1 MMSREEVMIRAKQLV
16 REGRL
21 IEAAWVSMME
31 RRAPDDVTDTQ
42 LRMVKLTFYK
52 GAEAMLDIVSMA
64 AEIGERNPKAGD
76 RVVENV
82 KAELDSFL
90 RQQKHLRDQLF
101 RPQSESQH

>member
-1 MMSREEVMIRAKQLV
+1 MSREEVMIRAKQLV

-31 RRAPDDVTDTQ
+31 MRAPDDVTEAQ

-64 AEIGERNPKAGD
+64 AEIGERNPNAGD
-76 RVVENV
+76 LVVERV
-82 KAELDSFL
+82 KAELDAFL
-90 RQQKHLRDQLF
+90 RSQKRLRDQLHM
-101 RPQSESQH
+101 PQSESQH